1 MENTARDTLKSYD
14 MNLEWFELTMVV
26 TWIQLV
32 LVLLCMLKRPCFL
45 SLVVCLLAI
54 YVLHFPSS
62 ITRKTF
68 RGLVAALAFSWAYD
82 FFYFFFLQ
90 GSAAAEDEED
100 GGAEYKLRRF
110 TNLVSFISLLFKVIV
125 IAIFWKDSID
135 FRRIIRQRDQEG

>member
-1 MENTARDTLKSYD
+1 